1 MRHDDVE
8 NEIENKIFF
17 STAHYRVEEVV
28 RRHKGPSPKSLDF
41 DKNFKPEHTLF
52 RHELSFVAI
61 YALFGDLWAKKVHFW
76 VKNSISLARSAL

>member
-28 RRHKGPSPKSLDF
+28 RRHKGPSPKSLDL
-41 DKNFKPEHTLF
+41 DENSKPYQTQF
-52 RHELSFVAI
+52 CRDI
-61 YALFGDLWAKKVHFW
+61 KICRDLRTF
-76 VKNSISLARSAL
+76 